1 LNGKFAARKA
11 SKCLFPSLSF
21 AMHLN
26 ASNRLAAA
34 LCFASIAG
42 AQTTSSRLDT
52 VTVVASRAKPGDA
65 SRSVEVITRAD
76 IDHST
81 ARTIADLLSER
92 IGIDV
97 NGRSAAQADISLRG
111 STSEQTLILVDG
123 VRVSDLQSSHYAL
136 DLAIP
141 LNAIARVEILRGGAS
156 ALYGPDA
163 VGGVINI
170 VTRGDTRSL
179 EAHTRGGAFGTFGG
193 GLAAG
198 TAHGTNA
205 LSGALEYEK
214 SDGYRAGTDYR
225 IGQARITARTS
236 LGDGILESHIGG
248 GLRDFG
254 ANAFYGPYNST
265 ERTGSITA
273 DSRWTAK
280 ADDWTLSVTGS
291 TRRHTDRF
299 TLIRDKPSVYE
310 NLHTSWQSTGE
321 FVARR
326 DFFPFT
332 LATGADFSNAQLTSA
347 RLGSRAE
354 WRGAAFAELSGGD
367 ETHRMVVAGL
377 RADRSDVYGGFVSP
391 SLALSFPLGNDVR
404 VRASGSRGFRAPTW
418 TERYYVDPTSK
429 GNANLIPEQFW
440 SGDVGA
446 RVGHR
451 GGVMFDISAYARNA
465 SNLIDWVRPSGAS
478 TAIPWQA
485 ANIGDAR
492 YRGIEASLAFPEWN
506 GITPAINAS
515 GLDFSDS
522 QGKGL
527 AGKYALRP
535 LTRKLGASASYAFSE
550 SVRTTVELMD
560 ARRANE
566 ADYLTGN
573 ARFEYRAGRA
583 TVTLDITNLSNASW
597 IDASGVGVAGRAV
610 YAGVAW
616 R

>member
-1 LNGKFAARKA
+1 MQLA
-11 SKCLFPSLSF
+11 SST
-21 AMHLN
+21 
-26 ASNRLAAA
+26 RLALAA
-34 LCFASIAG
+34 LYFASSAG
-42 AQTTSSRLDT
+42 AQVARLDT
-52 VTVVASRAKPGDA
+52 ITVVASRATAGAA
-65 SRSVEVITRAD
+65 SRAVDLITRDD
-76 IDHST
+76 IAHST
-81 ARTIADLLSER
+81 ARNVAELLSER
-92 IGIDV
+92 IGVDV
-97 NGRSAAQADISLRG
+97 FGRSAAQADISLRG

-141 LNAIARVEILRGGAS
+141 LTAIARVEILRGGAS

-179 EAHTRGGAFGTFGG
+179 EAHTRGGAFGTLGG
-193 GLAAG
+193 GIGAG
-198 TAHGTNA
+198 TASGTNA
-205 LSGALEYEK
+205 LSGSLEYEK
-214 SDGYRAGTDYR
+214 SDGYRPGTDYR
-225 IGQARITARTS
+225 IATARITGRTT
-236 LGDGILESHIGG
+236 LGDGVLESHIGG

-273 DSRWTAK
+273 DSRWSATADK
-280 ADDWTLSVTGS
+280 WTLSVTGS

-299 TLIRDKPSVYE
+299 TLIRDNPKVYE

-321 FVARR
+321 FVAHR
-326 DFFPFT
+326 DFFPFA

-367 ETHRMVVAGL
+367 EAHRMIVLGL

-391 SLALSFPLGNDVR
+391 SLALSLPLMDGVR
-404 VRASGSRGFRAPTW
+404 LRASGSRGFRAPTW

-429 GNANLIPEQFW
+429 GNPNLVPEQFW
-440 SGDVGA
+440 SGEVGA
-446 RVGHR
+446 RVGPA
-451 GGVMFDISAYARNA
+451 GGLVLDVSAFARNA
-465 SNLIDWVRPSGAS
+465 SNLIDWVRPAGAS
-478 TAIPWQA
+478 SAILWQA
-485 ANIGDAR
+485 TNLGDAR
-492 YRGIEASLAFPEWN
+492 YRGVEASLAFPAWN
-506 GITPAINAS
+506 GITPALHAS
-515 GLDFSDS
+515 GLDFNDS

-527 AGKYALRP
+527 SGKYALRP
-535 LTRKLGASASYAFSE
+535 LTRKLGASAGYAISE
-550 SVRTTVELMD
+550 SVRTTVELMN

-566 ADYLTGN
+566 ADYYTGN
-573 ARFEYRAGRA
+573 ARVEYRAGR
-583 TVTLDITNLSNASW
+583 TTLTLDITNLTNASW

-610 YAGVAW
+610 YIGAAW